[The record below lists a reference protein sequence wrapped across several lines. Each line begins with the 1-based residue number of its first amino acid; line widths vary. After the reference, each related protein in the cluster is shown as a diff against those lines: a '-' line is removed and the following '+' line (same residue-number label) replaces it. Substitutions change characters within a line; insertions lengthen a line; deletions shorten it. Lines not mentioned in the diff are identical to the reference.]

1 MMRVEI
7 KQNILDGFEYPYNEI
22 RILNI
27 ESINIQRNT
36 FIAKEDEEKWEYD
49 LSWIKKV
56 LWISIFNPIPIIDEY
71 GIEIQANIDLDMKNN
86 IVFKDSK
93 GYRSIIGIEQ
103 D

>member
-1 MMRVEI
+1 MRVEI
-7 KQNILDGFEYPYNEI
+7 KQSILDGFEYPYNEM

-36 FIAKEDEEKWEYD
+36 FIAKEDDEKWEYD

-56 LWISIFNPIPIIDEY
+56 LWISIFNPITITDEY
-71 GIEIQANIDLDMKNN
+71 GVEVQTDIDLDMKND

-93 GYRSIIGIEQ
+93 GYRSIIDIKQ